1 MAKPNLFP
9 IESLESN
16 LRNRFPE
23 ASIQLDRPRK
33 QSGIWYLDVK
43 RSAHPVNIQWQQGEG
58 FGVTSSTRLGYGE
71 GTDEVYLDEE
81 AAYGRVVSLLLSGT
95 FTSPPEPVRLSELRK
110 ERGISQ
116 AELAELLNK
125 QQGEVSK
132 IERRKDVKL
141 STLRD
146 YVRSIGGTLQVLARM
161 PDGAVR
167 AIELEDE
174 RSETPPTRSIAA
186 GQ

>member
-1 MAKPNLFP
+1 MAKSNPLP
-9 IESLESN
+9 IESLESK
-16 LRNRFPE
+16 LRTRFPE
-23 ASIQLDRPRK
+23 ASFELDRPKSRT
-33 QSGIWYLDVK
+33 GVWYLDV
-43 RSAHPVNIQWQQGEG
+43 RRDTHPVIIQWQHGKG
-58 FGVTSSTRLGYGE
+58 FGVSSSSELGYGE
-71 GTDEVYLDEE
+71 GPDEVYLEEE

-95 FTSPPEPVRLSELRK
+95 FTSSPEAVRLRELRK

-116 AELAELLNK
+116 AELAELLRK

-146 YVRSIGGTLQVLARM
+146 YVRSVGGTLEILARM
-161 PDGAVR
+161 PGGVVR
-167 AIELEDE
+167 AIELDDE
-174 RSETPPTRSIAA
+174 QDETPRSRSVAA

>member
-1 MAKPNLFP
+1 MAKSNLLP
-9 IESLESN
+9 IESLEGN
-16 LRNRFPE
+16 LRKRFSE
-23 ASIQLDRPRK
+23 ANIKLDRPKKR
-33 QSGIWYLDVK
+33 SGVWYLDV
-43 RSAHPVNIQWQQGEG
+43 RQNAHPVVIQWQEGQG
-58 FGVTSSTRLGYGE
+58 FGVSSSAKPGFGE
-71 GTDEVYLDEE
+71 GADEVYADEE
-81 AAYGRVVSLLLSGT
+81 AVYGRVVSLLLSGT

-116 AELAELLNK
+116 AELAELLDK

-146 YVRSIGGTLQVLARM
+146 YVKSIGGTLQVLARL
-161 PDGAVR
+161 PGGVVR
-167 AIELEDE
+167 AIELDDE
-174 RSETPPTRSIAA
+174 RKETPRSSSVAA